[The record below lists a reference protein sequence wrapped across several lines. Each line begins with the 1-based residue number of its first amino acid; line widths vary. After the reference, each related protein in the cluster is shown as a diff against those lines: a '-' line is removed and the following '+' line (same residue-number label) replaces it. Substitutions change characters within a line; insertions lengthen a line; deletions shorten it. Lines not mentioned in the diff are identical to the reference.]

1 MNEYTFEVKL
11 DGEKDSIKI
20 FADSVF
26 EAVDAIVLNED
37 IEDVYLVT
45 EQTEKLFWDMSDFDL
60 QYCRNVRKRANFEDD
75 AEFNRIL
82 KRVKDEVGLDNLVP
96 KGRKLQ

>member
-1 MNEYTFEVKL
+1 MNEYNFEVKL
-11 DGEKDSIKI
+11 DGKKDSIKI

-60 QYCRNVRKRANFEDD
+60 QYCRNVRKRANFGDD
-75 AEFNRIL
+75 AEFNRVL
-82 KRVKDEVGLDNLVP
+82 KKVKDEIGLDNLVP

>member
-1 MNEYTFEVKL
+1 MNEYNFEVKL

-75 AEFNRIL
+75 AEFNRVL

>member
-1 MNEYTFEVKL
+1 MNEYNFEVKL

-75 AEFNRIL
+75 AEFNRVL
-82 KRVKDEVGLDNLVP
+82 KKVKDEIGLDNLVP

>member
-1 MNEYTFEVKL
+1 MNEYNFEVKL

-60 QYCRNVRKRANFEDD
+60 QYCRNVRKRANFGDD
-75 AEFNRIL
+75 AEFNRVL
-82 KRVKDEVGLDNLVP
+82 KKVKDEIGLDNLVP

>member
-1 MNEYTFEVKL
+1 MNEYTFQVKL
-11 DGEKDSIKI
+11 DGEADSIKI

-26 EAVDAIVLNED
+26 EAVDAIVLNDD

-45 EQTEKLFWDMSDFDL
+45 EETEKLFWDMSDFDL

-75 AEFNRIL
+75 AEFNRVL
-82 KRVKDEVGLDNLVP
+82 KKVKDEIGLDNLVP

>member
-75 AEFNRIL
+75 AEFNRVL
-82 KRVKDEVGLDNLVP
+82 KKVKNEIGLDNLVP

>member
-1 MNEYTFEVKL
+1 MNEYNFEVKL
-11 DGEKDSIKI
+11 DGKKDSIKI
-20 FADSVF
+20 FADSGF

-60 QYCRNVRKRANFEDD
+60 QYCRNVRKRANFGDD
-75 AEFNRIL
+75 AEFNRVL
-82 KRVKDEVGLDNLVP
+82 KKVKDEIGLDNLVP